1 MIGKLYN
8 ETLAVI
14 SCALVF
20 IGFNMVFFTQFILG
34 AKGMPRRYYNYLDQF
49 QPLHAF
55 STSGTWVLG
64 LGFIIMLVYLIH
76 SLFRGKKASS
86 NPWGGITLE
95 WHTDSPPPFEN
106 FHKTPI
112 VHHDPYDYEKVKIN
126 G

>member
-1 MIGKLYN
+1 
-8 ETLAVI
+8 
-14 SCALVF
+14 
-20 IGFNMVFFTQFILG
+20 MVFFTQFILG

-64 LGFIIMLVYLIH
+64 LGFIIILGYLIH
-76 SLFRGKKASS
+76 SLYRGKVAPA

-95 WHTDSPPPFEN
+95 WHTESPPPFEN
-106 FHKTPI
+106 FQKTPI
-112 VHHDPYDYEKVKIN
+112 VNHDPYDYEKVKIN